1 MVTNCTPIACLLSIA
16 LLTLVPVHAQ
26 FHVGI
31 KAGIAVS
38 NISVKS
44 SSPAKT
50 NYHSRI
56 LGTGGFFAHI
66 NLGKKFLLRPELV
79 LTGKGAKAR
88 YVTTYFNS
96 NTNTTT
102 QSEYVDRTTFTY
114 IDIPVNLLY
123 VIPLGEKKLLAG
135 AGPVISLLLNKKAN
149 YGMETNDMGVNLLL
163 LYEWPIGFSIGA
175 NYMQGLKNISY
186 SYSSNRTK
194 NHYLGFTIG
203 YWF

>member
-1 MVTNCTPIACLLSIA
+1 MRTWNTKTAWLISIA
-16 LLTLVPVHAQ
+16 LFLLLSAQAQ
-26 FHVGI
+26 FHIGI

-44 SSPAKT
+44 SSAPKT
-50 NYHSRI
+50 DYHSRV

-88 YVTTYFNS
+88 YTFTSTYN
-96 NTNTTT
+96 NTTT
-102 QSEYVDRTTFTY
+102 QYENTVRVTYNY
-114 IDIPVNLLY
+114 IDIPINLLY
-123 VIPLGEKKLLAG
+123 AIPLGEKKLLAG
-135 AGPVISLLLNKKAN
+135 GGPVVSFLLNKKAN
-149 YGMETNDMGVNLLL
+149 YGMDSNDLGVNLLL
-163 LYEWPIGFSIGA
+163 LHEWPIGFSIGV
-175 NYMQGLKNISY
+175 NYMHGLKDITY
-186 SYSSNRTK
+186 SYSSNSTK